1 VSKTFF
7 SSRIDQ
13 KIIFYGL
20 LVFFVY
26 GWTGWSI
33 PVTNAQGMDSFHAPK
48 DEWQRDQKTVER
60 DRVNAG
66 SSRIQETTRDDTQR
80 LDMYDRSHPNVWID
94 QVLQTEIQS
103 LDLSDLER
111 SFQEVRQS
119 YQHYLPALRHTIVQ
133 DAVKDPQSFFSWSR
147 LAKALWQYIFD
158 EIRTLFGLLGTILL
172 LSLFA
177 VLLQQ
182 IQNAFE
188 EKNVSRI
195 AQYITFTVLA
205 VLVLNSFYMTAQA
218 ARETID
224 TLTHFMLALFP
235 VLLTLIAAGG
245 ALGTIGFF
253 HPFVLFLVNA
263 SVVLVDKIVF
273 PLFFL
278 AAFLLLISLFT
289 EYYQLSRLGILMR
302 RVGVAVLSIFFTIFL
317 GVLSVQGTVVSVT
330 DGVTLRTA
338 KYIVSNVI
346 PVFGRMFSDATET
359 VMGASL
365 LVKNAVGL
373 FGILML
379 LIIAIFP
386 AAKVLVV
393 AFVYQFASAVLQP
406 LGDNPVTASLEV
418 IGQGLMYIFITLV
431 TVSLMFYLTLLI
443 LLMAS
448 NSVVMYR

>member
-1 VSKTFF
+1 MQIRMAHA
-7 SSRIDQ
+7 RICVM
-13 KIIFYGL
+13 FL
-20 LVFFVY
+20 LVALF
-26 GWTGWSI
+26 WSLFI
-33 PVTNAQGMDSFHAPK
+33 GSAVLFQPGARVLAVGASGRSMDGSGIGINIETNAGISGGEPV
-48 DEWQRDQKTVER
+48 DEAGETRALTDKILQKE
-60 DRVNAG
+60 
-66 SSRIQETTRDDTQR
+66 
-80 LDMYDRSHPNVWID
+80 LDH
-94 QVLQTEIQS
+94 
-103 LDLSDLER
+103 LDLTDIER
-111 SFQEVRQS
+111 SFQEVQQT
-119 YQHYLPALRHTIVQ
+119 YQRYLPALRHASVREAIR
-133 DAVKDPQSFFSWSR
+133 DPGSFFSWSR
-147 LAKALWQYIFD
+147 LSSGLWQYIFD
-158 EIRTLFGLLGTILL
+158 EVRTLFGLLGTILL

-195 AQYITFTVLA
+195 AQFITFTVLA
-205 VLVLNSFYMTAQA
+205 VLVLNSFYMTANS

-224 TLTHFMLALFP
+224 ALMHFMLALFP
-235 VLLTLIAAGG
+235 ILLTLIAAGG
-245 ALGTIGFF
+245 ALGTVGFF

-263 SVVLVDKIVF
+263 SVVLVNKIVF

-278 AAFLLLISLFT
+278 GAFLLLISLFT
-289 EYYQLSRLGILMR
+289 EYYQLSRLGLLMR

-365 LVKNAVGL
+365 LAKNAVGL
-373 FGILML
+373 FGVLML
-379 LIIAIFP
+379 LTIAIFP
-386 AAKVLVV
+386 AVKVLVV
-393 AFVYQFASAVLQP
+393 ALIYQFASAVLQP

-431 TVSLMFYLTLLI
+431 TVALMFYLTLLI

-448 NSVVMYR
+448 NSAVMYR